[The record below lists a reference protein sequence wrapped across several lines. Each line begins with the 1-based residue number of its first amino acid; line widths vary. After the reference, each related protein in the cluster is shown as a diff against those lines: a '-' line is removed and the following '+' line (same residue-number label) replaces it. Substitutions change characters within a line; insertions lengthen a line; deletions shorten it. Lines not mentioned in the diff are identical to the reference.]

1 MQRSETQSLASFDG
15 RVEQILLRR
24 AADAEARCRRIMEG
38 KRQAITER
46 QLQLQS
52 QVTAAEEALRREKEA
67 ALELQTEVSLE
78 RWELQ
83 QSAKC
88 LAKIWPEVEET
99 TGALALA
106 QEKVLQLR
114 QASEEHSYTEKQ
126 NLEIASSIYELYAAA
141 SGIRWDLESDD
152 LEGYIAIGNKAR
164 VFKVE
169 EPGTKESADAL
180 WDEIEACSR
189 DSLS

>member
-1 MQRSETQSLASFDG
+1 MLAMNSEYQCRLGGQTLCAAAIYLADVSFLLAAASRPTVFWLSSRAGSPLPNSCCSSVMQRSETQGLASFDG

-83 QSAKC
+83 QSA
-88 LAKIWPEVEET
+88 
-99 TGALALA
+99 G
-106 QEKVLQLR
+106 
-114 QASEEHSYTEKQ
+114 
-126 NLEIASSIYELYAAA
+126 
-141 SGIRWDLESDD
+141 G
-152 LEGYIAIGNKAR
+152 
-164 VFKVE
+164 
-169 EPGTKESADAL
+169 
-180 WDEIEACSR
+180 
-189 DSLS
+189 